1 MYDNQNYFQEK
12 NLPIAK
18 ASDFYSAFLSCP
30 LVQNIWSKS
39 KCMLTWHP
47 SFRHKTGRK
56 RDSKTCLDMLDGLR
70 CSGTGTNY
78 GKLHRCKSE
87 ICKYKIT
94 ITRSSKQLNT
104 FFFHYSFVVLSSVSS
119 SHWILRS
126 KEKFPSLRSRSL
138 IFWHSLIS
146 FLIGSSLA
154 NISEKTFQCLS
165 PVSL

>member
-104 FFFHYSFVVLSSVSS
+104 FFFFITLLLYWVQYPHHIGFFVQKKSFLLWDQDPWSFGIHWSVS
-119 SHWILRS
+119 
-126 KEKFPSLRSRSL
+126 
-138 IFWHSLIS
+138 
-146 FLIGSSLA
+146 
-154 NISEKTFQCLS
+154 
-165 PVSL
+165 